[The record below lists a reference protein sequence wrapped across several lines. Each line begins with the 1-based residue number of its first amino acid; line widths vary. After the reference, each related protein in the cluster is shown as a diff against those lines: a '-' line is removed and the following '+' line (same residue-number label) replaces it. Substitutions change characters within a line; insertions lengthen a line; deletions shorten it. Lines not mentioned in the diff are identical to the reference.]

1 MECGRKKRM
10 VLWAQATHLI
20 NECDQGWQVSLTVNE
35 AGVLHTWWTS
45 IRTELDTVNNEIDT
59 LVSEDHLEEDY
70 TQVIEYNDRIVQCL
84 ARLEQRTNA
93 GLKQASPAPT
103 AQAQPAHKVYP
114 PTSRCYTDA
123 KQLPKKR
130 FGNEELLIQ
139 EHMKKLINVTPVRGL
154 RHLYD
159 TVSAHIRGLKTLS
172 SGSSTV
178 LAPCYSPSCNER
190 CRERSCL
197 TSAARCR
204 SLVTD
209 DMSIKQALTYQKHSN
224 TVDGLVDLGGVGE
237 DYGMEDQLAAHV
249 LCFIFVGLSTHYS
262 LSDHYYKE
270 PGRGN
275 IEKCGEASDDV
286 VPPCG

>member
-103 AQAQPAHKVYP
+103 AQAQPAHKVNGEVTQT
-114 PTSRCYTDA
+114 TSQ
-123 KQLPKKR
+123 KMNVKLPK
-130 FGNEELLIQ
+130 L
-139 EHMKKLINVTPVRGL
+139 KLVKFSQTG
-154 RHLYD
+154 
-159 TVSAHIRGLKTLS
+159 
-172 SGSSTV
+172 SGQHRST
-178 LAPCYSPSCNER
+178 S
-190 CRERSCL
+190 
-197 TSAARCR
+197 
-204 SLVTD
+204 
-209 DMSIKQALTYQKHSN
+209 HS
-224 TVDGLVDLGGVGE
+224 
-237 DYGMEDQLAAHV
+237 
-249 LCFIFVGLSTHYS
+249 
-262 LSDHYYKE
+262 
-270 PGRGN
+270 
-275 IEKCGEASDDV
+275 
-286 VPPCG
+286 